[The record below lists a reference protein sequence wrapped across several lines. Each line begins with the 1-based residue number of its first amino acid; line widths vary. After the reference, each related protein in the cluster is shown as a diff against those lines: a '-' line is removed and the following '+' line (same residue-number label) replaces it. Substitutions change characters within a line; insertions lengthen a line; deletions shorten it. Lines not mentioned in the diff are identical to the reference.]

1 MMLML
6 TGSYSS
12 GEGTLNKGDLGEGGE
27 GGRGRHEWI
36 ESPSLPR
43 PHLQKGEKLLKAQEG

>member
-1 MMLML
+1 MMFML

-12 GEGTLNKGDLGEGGE
+12 CEGTLNKGDLGKGGE

-36 ESPSLPR
+36 ESPSLSR
-43 PHLQKGEKLLKAQEG
+43 PHLQNDEKLVKAQEG

>member
-1 MMLML
+1 MLML

-12 GEGTLNKGDLGEGGE
+12 GEGTLNKGDLGKGGE